1 MFTCLVTGA
10 NSGIGLAASVELARR
25 GYLVVLGCRDRG
37 RGEKAVAEVVEKS
50 GGRAEL
56 LLLDL
61 ASLKSVRE
69 AAAELKRRHPAL
81 NVLVNNAG
89 LWSRRR
95 RQTVDGLESTFA
107 VNHLGHFV
115 LTLELLD
122 ALKAGAPSRVVNVS
136 SEAHRWAQW
145 DWGDVQ
151 RERRWSGVRAYSDS
165 KLANIW
171 FTREL
176 ARRLPPGVTANA
188 VHPGGIATG
197 IFREAPAWARGLFD
211 LVLPGPEKG
220 AAPVVRL
227 ACEPALDGVSGRY
240 FSRFDEKPPTA
251 AGRDD
256 AQAARLWELSER
268 LSAAR

>member
-25 GYLVVLGCRDRG
+25 GYLVVMGCRDRG
-37 RGEKAVAEVVEKS
+37 RGEAAVRRVVETT
-50 GGRAEL
+50 GGKAEL
-56 LLLDL
+56 LPLDL

-95 RQTVDGLESTFA
+95 RETVDGLESTFA

-115 LTLELLD
+115 LTLELLG
-122 ALKAGAPSRVVNVS
+122 ALEAGAPSRVVNVS
-136 SEAHRWAQW
+136 SEAHRWADW
-145 DWGDVQ
+145 DWDDVQ
-151 RERRWSGVRAYSDS
+151 RQKRWSGLRAYSDS

-176 ARRLPPGVTANA
+176 ARRLPPGVTTNA

-197 IFREAPAWARGLFD
+197 IFREAPGWVRGLFD

-227 ACEPALDGVSGRY
+227 ACDEALSGVSGRY
-240 FSRFDEKPPTA
+240 FSRFDEKPPTPA
-251 AGRDD
+251 ARDD
-256 AQAARLWELSER
+256 AQAARLWDYSESLR
-268 LSAAR
+268 PE